1 MNIEDIKEGETYNVR
16 MKFTYIDEDGNYC
29 FNMETKSYIYRLFN
43 KKDVE
48 TCVSPIISSDKN
60 TETAPKYD
68 PNRPFRKGDKVK
80 AVLRHGRIPNDGVPK
95 DAILEV
101 IADER
106 DGIVKV
112 LHKMGVI
119 LEIFNVYALYLEL
132 VTPVEELEPY
142 YIEKHGEKPGGLCYT
157 VHKHGGYAES
167 SFYYGT
173 CRTRDE
179 AQAKAAAEAERD
191 RLNAEYRK
199 EQSNGLGH

>member
-1 MNIEDIKEGETYNVR
+1 MNKTLDEKYKEACEYLRARG
-16 MKFTYIDEDGNYC
+16 IDP
-29 FNMETKSYIYRLFN
+29 FNMQN
-43 KKDVE
+43 GM
-48 TCVSPIISSDKN
+48 KN

-68 PNRPFRKGDKVK
+68 PTRLFRKGDKVK

-95 DAILEV
+95 DVILEV

-142 YIEKHGEKPGGLCYT
+142 SVSENIHGWVVFKDTPGNVVANFNNT
-157 VHKHGGYAES
+157 HPN
-167 SFYYGT
+167 
-173 CRTRDE
+173 
-179 AQAKAAAEAERD
+179 AKAAAEAERD
-191 RLNAEYRK
+191 RLNAEWRK
-199 EQSNGLGH
+199 EQNNA